1 MSRGGEL
8 ALAVTMGYV
17 LGRKRR
23 MRWALALGTAAAA
36 GRLSSGRG
44 GLMGKLS
51 HPSTS
56 PGLGRLLKAGR
67 PLVSAGGAAART
79 AVGGRIDS
87 AADRL
92 QQTAQR
98 LRTTGRPD
106 TDTDTDTDA
115 DTDTDT
121 SRADRPRAGGRGKA
135 RAETRDADRSYGDEP
150 DENDDRFAD
159 DDEYDD
165 REDDDR
171 EDDDRV
177 GDDREGDDE
186 ADDSE
191 ADDDEG
197 DDDERDD
204 DERDAEPR
212 GRRRAETPRA
222 PVRRR
227 GR

>member
-1 MSRGGEL
+1 MTRGGEL

-44 GLMGKLS
+44 GLMGRLS
-51 HPSTS
+51 NLSVS

-98 LRTTGRPD
+98 LRTTGRE
-106 TDTDTDTDA
+106 DA
-115 DTDTDT
+115 DTDTADTDTGTETAAET
-121 SRADRPRAGGRGKA
+121 SRADKPRTRDRDKPRAGKQ
-135 RAETRDADRSYGDEP
+135 SYRGDE
-150 DENDDRFAD
+150 DDDRFA

-165 REDDDR
+165 REGDDDVD
-171 EDDDRV
+171 EPETD
-177 GDDREGDDE
+177 EG
-186 ADDSE
+186 
-191 ADDDEG
+191 DDDEG
-197 DDDERDD
+197 DDDERAE
-204 DERDAEPR
+204 DERDEPK
-212 GRRRAETPRA
+212 GRRRADTPRP

>member
-1 MSRGGEL
+1 MTRGGEL

-51 HPSTS
+51 DLSAS

-98 LRTTGRPD
+98 LRTTGREDAD
-106 TDTDTDTDA
+106 TDAA

-121 SRADRPRAGGRGKA
+121 ETAAETSRADKPRARD
-135 RAETRDADRSYGDEP
+135 RDAGRSYRDDE
-150 DENDDRFAD
+150 DDDRFA

-165 REDDDR
+165 REGDDD
-171 EDDDRV
+171 V
-177 GDDREGDDE
+177 DE
-186 ADDSE
+186 PE
-191 ADDDEG
+191 TDEG
-197 DDDERDD
+197 DDDERTEDEP
-204 DERDAEPR
+204 DERDEPK
-212 GRRRAETPRA
+212 GRRRAETPRP

>member
-1 MSRGGEL
+1 MTRGGEL

-44 GLMGKLS
+44 GLMGRLS
-51 HPSTS
+51 NLSVS

-98 LRTTGRPD
+98 LRTTGREDADTDAAD
-106 TDTDTDTDA
+106 TDTDTDTETA
-115 DTDTDT
+115 AET
-121 SRADRPRAGGRGKA
+121 SRADKPRARDRDKPRAGKQ
-135 RAETRDADRSYGDEP
+135 SYRGDE
-150 DENDDRFAD
+150 DDDRFAD
-159 DDEYDD
+159 DEYDD
-165 REDDDR
+165 L
-171 EDDDRV
+171 
-177 GDDREGDDE
+177 EGDDDVDE
-186 ADDSE
+186 PETDE
-191 ADDDEG
+191 GDDDEG
-197 DDDERDD
+197 DDDERAE
-204 DERDAEPR
+204 DERDEPK
-212 GRRRAETPRA
+212 GRRRAETPVP

>member
-1 MSRGGEL
+1 MTRGGEL

-44 GLMGKLS
+44 GLMGRLS
-51 HPSTS
+51 NPSVS

-98 LRTTGRPD
+98 LRSTGREDAD
-106 TDTDTDTDA
+106 TDAA

-121 SRADRPRAGGRGKA
+121 ETTAETSRADKPRARD
-135 RAETRDADRSYGDEP
+135 RDARRSYRDDE
-150 DENDDRFAD
+150 DDDRFAD
-159 DDEYDD
+159 DEYDD
-165 REDDDR
+165 L
-171 EDDDRV
+171 
-177 GDDREGDDE
+177 EGDDDVDE
-186 ADDSE
+186 PETDE
-191 ADDDEG
+191 GDDDEG
-197 DDDERDD
+197 DDEERAEDERD
-204 DERDAEPR
+204 EPK
-212 GRRRAETPRA
+212 GRRRAETPRP

>member
-1 MSRGGEL
+1 MTRGGEL

-44 GLMGKLS
+44 GLMGRLS
-51 HPSTS
+51 NLSVS

-98 LRTTGRPD
+98 LRTTGREDAD
-106 TDTDTDTDA
+106 TDAA

-121 SRADRPRAGGRGKA
+121 ETAAETSRADKPRARDRDKPRAGKQSF
-135 RAETRDADRSYGDEP
+135 RDDE
-150 DENDDRFAD
+150 DDDRFA

-165 REDDDR
+165 REGDDDVD
-171 EDDDRV
+171 EPETD
-177 GDDREGDDE
+177 EG
-186 ADDSE
+186 
-191 ADDDEG
+191 DDDEG
-197 DDDERDD
+197 DDEERAEDERD
-204 DERDAEPR
+204 EPK
-212 GRRRAETPRA
+212 GRRRAETPRP